1 MPKAP
6 DTPKYIAL
14 YADKAFHGTPGNYGQ
29 WLGNTARE
37 DYLISRCLQKGF
49 NLIYITNTSYIGAT
63 SPGYLASQYT
73 SSGKASI
80 RNFVAKC
87 TLAGIEVGVVIGI
100 NDGSNGP
107 NLGPANRVKDYNQTA
122 AANQKLTRVLVEEE
136 YWNNGQMT
144 FTVFRNTVQQVFNL
158 LDPVNVKV
166 DAYLANWDPGELPQ
180 LTSYLDIYW
189 LTEYTNIPRYDR
201 IRSGVQELAGT
212 TPVTPIKVGA
222 LVSAESYERN
232 AAGVNTVN
240 NNFQGYWLEGKRVGS
255 PYTPPQPI
263 VTSKKSMRQ
272 MSDMI
277 THNGTVGLPPI
288 DFNAEST
295 SVTNYIDWQGIQMFS
310 YTLFDPL
317 DTADNAILQVFATGD
332 GAVSTANV
340 ANLPIAQQVA
350 ALVPYNA
357 SRFLYLG
364 DVYDTGTQADFINSS
379 RSYDKIYGTQSPHNL
394 LIISS
399 ATPGDKEWANRGVG
413 YDAYWT
419 GALAGIGSV
428 QPVWDGDRT
437 TNNPR
442 YYSFFIGNWK
452 FICINSMEDGF
463 ATGGVASGSAMHTWL
478 VNELNTPSNDKR
490 KIVFCH
496 HPRFSADNVYG
507 DNANMQPLWAAMQ
520 GKALILLSGHAHNYQ
535 LHKMRDASGNLV
547 TGGGVYQV
555 VSGTGGDDL
564 YGWNL
569 SYNVGGQDPIQFKR
583 FGYGLTRITLSD
595 TEATVCFIDNNGVT
609 YNCTSLP
616 VQSNATPIV
625 SAGPDQTITFPATA
639 TMTGSAS
646 DDGNPNPPGNLQVI
660 WTKVSGPGNVTF
672 SDPAILN
679 PVATFSASGTYVLR
693 LTAND
698 SQYSAYDDVTIFVNA
713 GPTTRNIGV
722 SATGTSGTVL
732 VTLSVADIYG
742 NQNGNAPISRVYST
756 AVFPTMSV
764 PATVGTESFIKWQ
777 RDGADFSF
785 NNSIT
790 ISDTINHN
798 FVAVYGPN
806 PVVTLCRVLINS
818 NLGAS
823 ISSGYYSLTPDDVY
837 GRPSITGNPFNGTV
851 VLYYYAG
858 TTIDF
863 EKTFSFNTFV
873 QWNVNG
879 LFYDS
884 NSASSITITADTEI
898 TAIYDLDGNYT
909 LTIDVTDALCPLG
922 NATMTAITPDPGT
935 YTYEWSDDGFV
946 TVFATTASVVVATLL
961 SGKFY
966 LVRVTETTSS
976 YANDVQIDGVAVI
989 SKSSID
995 VAFDVI
1001 PAACGSPTG
1010 SIMSNV
1016 SGGTHPYSFLWSN
1029 GAITRGITDTPG
1041 PYTLS
1046 IVDANGCA
1054 AGPFASSISSS
1065 SSPVINAVTAS
1076 DVSCNGG
1083 FNGSLI
1089 ADVIGGSAPIYY
1101 QWTYVDDP
1109 TLVIPNSDVI
1119 SGLPAGSYDLTVIDA
1134 YGCTDSVSGITL
1146 SEPTALTLSETVV
1159 DVSCNGASDGSIQ
1172 LSASG
1177 GTGPYQYDFGDGP
1190 GPSDTISGI
1199 SAGVYVVSVIDSNGC
1214 ITSKSIT
1221 VSQPN
1226 KLTGTII
1233 SNIPPTCFGGNGT
1246 VTVNPVGGTAPYQ
1259 YSLDFGP
1266 TDPSPVLTAPAGPHD
1281 VIIYD
1286 ANGCNTTV
1294 QFTITQPS
1302 APVQAAATISSPT
1315 VIGGSDGSIVLSV
1328 SGGTPGYSYLWS
1340 TGDTSKDL
1348 YSLSAGVYSVAISDS
1363 LGCTSNYTFTVNDPS
1378 IQPPIDPPGGGGY
1391 YNDAQITSLLS
1402 RANCCFADKVFKV
1415 FTMFRKGN
1423 PNVDCF
1429 AIPAMILG
1437 KQINMLRRFYY
1448 PDTIIPGSEGVYA
1461 VDLTE
1466 FTASATLVMTLP
1478 GFVDPVVDYIYTGSS
1493 SADKAAILN
1502 QVEDSGLS
1510 GSWYN
1515 DRLFIYSPPN
1525 SFYNGLNF
1533 SFQFSGWV
1541 TQRPRPVTRNGFV
1554 FAVDQCDSNDMLICI
1569 DENDMLNLVEQ
1580 ILKVCDGCHCK
1591 SAAEVVKDGRNN

>member
-29 WLGNTARE
+29 WLGDTARE

-73 SSGKASI
+73 SSGKSSI

-107 NLGPANRVKDYNQTA
+107 NLGPANRVKDYNLTA
-122 AANQKLTRVLVEEE
+122 AANQKLTRVLIEEE

-180 LTSYLDIYW
+180 LTSYLDIFW

-232 AAGVNTVN
+232 AEGVNTVN

-255 PYTPPQPI
+255 PFTPPQPI

-288 DFNAEST
+288 DFNSEAT
-295 SVTNYIDWQGIQMFS
+295 SITNYIDWQGIQMFS

-317 DTADNAILQVFATGD
+317 DTADNAVLQVFATGD

-340 ANLPIAQQVA
+340 ANLPIAQQIA

-357 SRFLYLG
+357 SRFIYLG
-364 DVYDTGTQADFINSS
+364 DVYDTGTQSDFIGSS
-379 RSYDKIYGTQSPHNL
+379 RSYDKIYGTQSNHNL

-419 GALAGIGSV
+419 GALAGVGSV

-437 TNNPR
+437 VNNPR
-442 YYSFFIGNWK
+442 YYSFFVGNWK

-463 ATGGVASGSAMHTWL
+463 ATGGVAAGSTMYNWL

-507 DNANMQPLWAAMQ
+507 DNTNMQPLWAAMQ

-535 LHKMRDASGNLV
+535 LHKMRDASGNIV

-569 SYNVGGQDPIQFKR
+569 TYNVSGQDPIQFKR

-595 TEATVCFIDNNGVT
+595 TEATVCFIDNNGVV

-616 VQSNATPIV
+616 VQSNATPTV
-625 SAGPDQTITFPATA
+625 NAGPDQTITLPATA
-639 TMTGSAS
+639 TLAGSAS
-646 DDGNPNPPGNLQVI
+646 DDGNPNPPGNLQTA

-672 SDPAILN
+672 SDASILN
-679 PVATFSASGTYVLR
+679 PVASFSSAGTYVLR

-698 SQYSAYDDVTIFVNA
+698 SLNSAFDDVTITVNA
-713 GPTTRNIGV
+713 APSTRTLTIRKAGTTNP
-722 SATGTSGTVL
+722 
-732 VTLSVADIYG
+732 VTINLSVPDV
-742 NQNGNAPISRVYST
+742 NGNGSGPAPIIRVYSYATTPTLT
-756 AVFPTMSV
+756 APLSAGSDIFL
-764 PATVGTESFIKWQ
+764 KWQ
-777 RDGADFSF
+777 RDGIDFSSSAAITVVDLLDHTF
-785 NNSIT
+785 DAVYAPGPITTQTRFVQISSNINDTIGT
-790 ISDTINHN
+790 ISPADIFGNPTSFSVGLYTYFYEDGETVTINVPASVSGNAYNYASVSKNGVFLYNDPLTSVVLPLTGGN
-798 FVAVYGPN
+798 FSVQLSYGSPAVIAAVVVTPACYGSDGAIN
-806 PVVTLCRVLINS
+806 VYPVVGTPPYTTVIEPSGGGTPIPGPSVPPGEYQVTVTDSVPNS
-818 NLGAS
+818 VTYDN
-823 ISSGYYSLTPDDVY
+823 IVVQEYDDVLANEAITPPPC
-837 GRPSITGNPFNGTV
+837 GGGDGTIELFPSGGPGDSLFTYLWSTG
-851 VLYYYAG
+851 A
-858 TTIDF
+858 TT
-863 EKTFSFNTFV
+863 
-873 QWNVNG
+873 
-879 LFYDS
+879 
-884 NSASSITITADTEI
+884 SSITE
-898 TAIYDLDGNYT
+898 
-909 LTIDVTDALCPLG
+909 P
-922 NATMTAITPDPGT
+922 PGT
-935 YTYEWSDDGFV
+935 YSVSITDSASCVHNFSFTIPGPTAVIIVDV
-946 TVFATTASVVVATLL
+946 TVT
-961 SGKFY
+961 
-966 LVRVTETTSS
+966 
-976 YANDVQIDGVAVI
+976 
-989 SKSSID
+989 
-995 VAFDVI
+995 
-1001 PAACGSPTG
+1001 
-1010 SIMSNV
+1010 
-1016 SGGTHPYSFLWSN
+1016 
-1029 GAITRGITDTPG
+1029 
-1041 PYTLS
+1041 
-1046 IVDANGCA
+1046 
-1054 AGPFASSISSS
+1054 
-1065 SSPVINAVTAS
+1065 

-1083 FNGSLI
+1083 SNGSMI
-1089 ADVIGGSAPIYY
+1089 ADISGGAVPNTYI
-1101 QWTYVDDP
+1101 WTYLDDP
-1109 TLVIPNSDVI
+1109 SLIIPNSDIVT
-1119 SGLPAGSYDLTVIDA
+1119 GLPAGSYELTVING
-1134 YGCTDSVSGITL
+1134 YGCSDTVSGITI
-1146 SEPTALTLSETVV
+1146 SEPSAIVISETVV
-1159 DVSCNGASDGSIQ
+1159 TPTCNGGNDGSIEI
-1172 LSASG
+1172 SASG
-1177 GTGPYQYDFGDGP
+1177 GSGPYEYDFGDGF
-1190 GPSDTISGI
+1190 GSSDTASGL
-1199 SAGVYVVSVIDSNGC
+1199 SAGTYVVSVMDANGC
-1214 ITSKSIT
+1214 IATKTIT
-1221 VSQPN
+1221 VSQPA

-1233 SNIPPTCFGGNGT
+1233 SNIPALCFGGDGT
-1246 VTVNPVGGTAPYQ
+1246 VIVNAVGGTSPYE

-1266 TDPSPVLTAPAGPHD
+1266 TDPSPIINAPAGPHD
-1281 VIIYD
+1281 VTIFD
-1286 ANGCNTTV
+1286 SNGCSTV
-1294 QFTITQPS
+1294 VSFTISQPS
-1302 APVQAAATISSPT
+1302 APVQASATINKPT
-1315 VIGGSDGSIVLSV
+1315 TVGGSDGSIILNV
-1328 SGGTPGYSYLWS
+1328 SGGTPGYSYLWT
-1340 TGDTSKDL
+1340 TGDTDKDI
-1348 YSLSAGVYSVAISDS
+1348 YSLTAGVYSVVISDS
-1363 LGCTSNYTFTVNDPS
+1363 FGCTVNYTFTVNDPS

-1415 FTMFRKGN
+1415 FTMLRKGN

-1591 SAAEVVKDGRNN
+1591 SAAEVVRDGRNN